1 MTKDDLIVLQQKV
14 TRLRAEGKYQET
26 IESCYELLDNGM
38 QISDYK
44 SVLTAYVNLLASYYC
59 VGDMETAFNILSAY
73 EETCDNYGDEIDKL
87 NLYNVLFL
95 LYDYTKD
102 YSMAK
107 ATLEKS
113 IALGKKLKKY
123 NIVSNGYSNYSH
135 ACMLQEDYA
144 EALEMAS
151 IGLEMA
157 KLHEPSSRILELRVE
172 LNIAKAL
179 LGLGRFQDS
188 KVLIDKMLKDEVLDS
203 FAREKAQCYDLSG
216 QWYNSQKLY
225 REAMEAFTEAKVIVE
240 SYKDDYLLKSIQE
253 ERCKLCELLGELSLG
268 YEIQKEYIKLLK
280 DISDRELALTAL
292 KLEMKLGMD
301 NLRKKISI
309 DPLTGAYSRSFVEKT
324 AEDWLKEA
332 RQRGCTVTCMAIDI
346 DNFKTINDKYGHLFG
361 DEVIK
366 QVSNVFLR
374 NIGEGDIL
382 GRYGGDE
389 FILLSKGISLEAAIS
404 TAERLLRAVRSLKL
418 NRDEESVT
426 VTISVGISDNSGG
439 DIASFSQLFDAADK
453 RLYEA
458 KRSGRNTVAG

>member
-14 TRLRAEGKYQET
+14 TMLRAEGKYKDT

-38 QISDYK
+38 QIKDYK
-44 SVLTAYVNLLASYYC
+44 SVLTAYLNLIASYYC

-73 EETCDNYGDEIDKL
+73 EEACDNYGDEVDKL

-135 ACMLQEDYA
+135 VCMLEENYA
-144 EALEMAS
+144 EAFEMAS
-151 IGLEMA
+151 TGLEMG

-172 LNIAKAL
+172 LNIAKSL
-179 LGLGRFQDS
+179 LGLGKFHDS
-188 KVLIDKMLKDEVLDS
+188 KRLIDKLIKDPVLDS
-203 FAREKAQCYDLSG
+203 FIREKAQCHDLYG
-216 QWYNSQKLY
+216 HWCKSQKLY
-225 REAMEAFTEAKVIVE
+225 REAMEAFTEAKLLVE
-240 SYKDDYLLKSIQE
+240 SYGDDYLLKSIQE
-253 ERCKLCELLGELSLG
+253 ERCRLCELLGEYNLG
-268 YEIQKEYIKLLK
+268 YEIQKEYITLLK
-280 DISDRELALTAL
+280 EINDKELALTAL

-301 NLRKKISI
+301 NLRKITSV
-309 DPLTGAYSRSFVEKT
+309 DPLTGIYNRSFVKET
-324 AEDWLKEA
+324 ADDWLKEA
-332 RQRGCTVTCMAIDI
+332 KQTGSIITCMVIDI
-346 DNFKTINDKYGHLFG
+346 DNFKTINDKCGHLFG

-366 QVSNVFLR
+366 RVCNVLLG
-374 NIGEGDIL
+374 NIRESDIL

-389 FILLSKGISLEAAIS
+389 FIVLSRDISLESAKVI
-404 TAERLLRAVRSLKL
+404 AEQLLNAVRNLKL
-418 NRDEESVT
+418 DRDEEDVSIT
-426 VTISVGISDNSGG
+426 LSIGISDNSGG
-439 DIASFSQLFDAADK
+439 DIASFGELFNAADK

-458 KRSGRNTVAG
+458 KRKGKDAVVG